1 MSHPF
6 NQGQDSGFPGQA
18 PGFTGGAPSFGSA
31 SAPQSAGPTGA
42 SGTTAASTGF
52 ASGPWGPL
60 AAALAAAVAGLLL
73 ALILAVSPVT
83 ATDSSY
89 PWLAGGAWLLCGVVA
104 FILLGLYT
112 IQDNKLRAERP
123 YMSNPT
129 QQILYRVTVGV
140 GVVGVVVSAI
150 EIALW
155 FSKF

>member
-6 NQGQDSGFPGQA
+6 NPGQGSGFPGQS

-31 SAPQSAGPTGA
+31 QTPQP
-42 SGTTAASTGF
+42 AASTGF

-60 AAALAAAVAGLLL
+60 AAGLAAAVAGLLV
-73 ALILAVSPVT
+73 ALVLPVSPLT
-83 ATDSSY
+83 ATDSAY

-140 GVVGVVVSAI
+140 GAVGVVVSAV